1 MKLGV
6 QESNTDNFFF
16 FFSFASMSVNLI
28 AALDL
33 GYLFLSLVEYYTSI
47 NRWGS
52 C

>member
-6 QESNTDNFFF
+6 QESNTDFFF
-16 FFSFASMSVNLI
+16 FLSFASISISLI

-33 GYLFLSLVEYYTSI
+33 DYLFLSLVEYYTSI